1 VDKKH
6 IDIYSKAMKDMR
18 KRKNKFANNMAEV
31 YVFHISSAIF

>member
-6 IDIYSKAMKDMR
+6 VDIYFKAMKELR
-18 KRKNKFANNMAEV
+18 KRKNKFTNNMAEV